1 MDRKSSSPHGGKLLV
16 FLGLLAALTPLSTD
30 MYLPGLPEMTEELDI
45 PASMAQLTL
54 TMTMIGMAAGQIAGG
69 PLSDRLGRKPP
80 LFFGMVVFA
89 AASAWCWL
97 AEDVWHLLAARLV
110 QGAAGAFGIV
120 IARAIA
126 RDVTDGPQLTRYF
139 AVLMMING
147 LAPILAPVAGGQILA
162 FTDWRGVFLVL
173 AGIGAAAAAAVL
185 GYSETLP
192 AGLRSRSFLASFR
205 NFPALLAQPYFR
217 GHCLVQ
223 CFAFGAFF
231 SYIAGSSFLFQNV
244 YGLSPQ
250 AYSCIFGGIGVGL
263 LCTGSLP
270 ARFSG
275 AVRESVMLKYAVTVP
290 LAGSVLLLG
299 GFLAGAPLWYTV
311 PVLFVTITPLSVMSA
326 ASTALAL
333 SREGGSVSGS
343 ASALLG
349 CASMALG
356 GVCMPLAGLAGDH
369 TAVPMGCLM
378 AAGYALAALAF
389 FRCVAPFHRDEL

>member
-1 MDRKSSSPHGGKLLV
+1 M
-16 FLGLLAALTPLSTD
+16 
-30 MYLPGLPEMTEELDI
+30 
-45 PASMAQLTL
+45 
-54 TMTMIGMAAGQIAGG
+54 
-69 PLSDRLGRKPP
+69 
-80 LFFGMVVFA
+80 
-89 AASAWCWL
+89 
-97 AEDVWHLLAARLV
+97 
-110 QGAAGAFGIV
+110 
-120 IARAIA
+120 
-126 RDVTDGPQLTRYF
+126 
-139 AVLMMING
+139 
-147 LAPILAPVAGGQILA
+147 
-162 FTDWRGVFLVL
+162 FLVL

-231 SYIAGSSFLFQNV
+231 SYIAGSSYLFQNV

-356 GVCMPLAGLAGDH
+356 GVCMPLTGLAGDH